1 MLSAFIIS
9 GNGHLTLDNLNFN
22 GENLKATNLVSGDSS
37 GSSDHYN
44 FSILNCIIT
53 GVKRQAGCQNIFY
66 AYKSMIADSI
76 VVHGNTFANNN
87 CDAIILSEEKDDKG
101 YYNAE
106 KIFISHNKFTN
117 QTGMLLNVYRGGNDE
132 STLGPDLTF
141 SHNSLNSCS
150 SENGQP
156 LISFTGIQVTNLF
169 SNTFTN
175 CNNGNILIKY
185 TDIVRAKHLL
195 EKNNLLASGQLQRD
209 QFLTEKNNIIK

>member
-1 MLSAFIIS
+1 
-9 GNGHLTLDNLNFN
+9 
-22 GENLKATNLVSGDSS
+22 
-37 GSSDHYN
+37 
-44 FSILNCIIT
+44 
-53 GVKRQAGCQNIFY
+53 
-66 AYKSMIADSI
+66 MIADSV

-87 CDAIILSEEKDDKG
+87 CNAIILNEEKDDKG

-106 KIFISHNKFTN
+106 KIFISHNKFTK
-117 QTGMLLNVYRGGNDE
+117 QTGMLLSVYRGGNDE

-169 SNTFTN
+169 SNSFTN
-175 CNNGNILIKY
+175 CNNGSILIKY
-185 TDIVRAKHLL
+185 TDIVRAKHLF
-195 EKNNLLASGQLQRD
+195 EKNNLVASGQLQRD